1 MIRFDH
7 IAIGCPTLDAG
18 RAYVKAATG
27 LDVPVGGQ
35 HPNMGTHNRVMATG
49 PDTFFE
55 IIAIDPEAP
64 APPRPRWFGLD
75 DDTVQTRLAQSC
87 RPHAW
92 VLHSDDLARDLDIAR
107 GLGIDLGQPTRQTRG
122 DLHWL
127 FAVRDDGAIPLSGG
141 APMLMQW
148 PATGAHPAVRMPD
161 LGARIRAIGLTS
173 PCAGRIDALL
183 TALGADMPDLTLAEG
198 AETRLSV
205 TLDLGDREVVLR

>member
-7 IAIGCPTLDAG
+7 IAIGCPTLEAG

-27 LDVPVGGQ
+27 LDVPIGGQ

-75 DDTVQTRLAQSC
+75 EGAVQTRLAQSC

-122 DLHWL
+122 TLHWL
-127 FAVRDDGAIPLSGG
+127 FAVRDDGAIPLDGG

-148 PATGAHPAVRMPD
+148 PGTGTHPAAAMAD
-161 LGARIRAIGLTS
+161 LGARITGIGLTS
-173 PCAGRIDALL
+173 PQADRIDALM
-183 TALGADMPDLTLAEG
+183 TALGLDVPRLALDHG
-198 AETRLSV
+198 PETRLAV
-205 TLDLGDREVVLR
+205 TLAIGGREVVLG